1 MNMPSKIAPAALS
14 ALLLAGAITLYTN
27 VSTLQESYGPI
38 TVHGSSSDETRGRN
52 DAISVRGAYSA
63 SAVRYTFKDRRDNFT
78 QRTQGRWIVLDVVYE
93 TLTTVQNHI
102 MYLDDDDLRI
112 EATRSTA
119 KLFNQPG
126 IPERTALVFDLPE
139 SPRSMSLVVR
149 SLPGTRNADVGAAR
163 GWGIDTQLDIDIP
176 TSTLVHRDV
185 IDLYEGKFPE

>member
-1 MNMPSKIAPAALS
+1 MNMPSKTAPAALS

-27 VSTLQESYGPI
+27 VSTLQESYSPI
-38 TVHGSSSDETRGRN
+38 TVHGSSSDEARGRN

-102 MYLDDDDLRI
+102 MYLDADDLRI
-112 EATRSTA
+112 EATRSRA

-126 IPERTALVFDLPE
+126 IPERTALVFDVPE
-139 SPRSMSLVVR
+139 SPQSMSLVVR
-149 SLPGTRNADVGAAR
+149 SLPGVKNADIGATR
-163 GWGIDTQLDIDIP
+163 GWGIDTQLDIGIP
-176 TSTLVHRDV
+176 ISTLVHRDV

>member
-1 MNMPSKIAPAALS
+1 MNMPSKIAPAALT

-78 QRTQGRWIVLDVVYE
+78 QRTQGQWIVLDVVYE
-93 TLTTVQNHI
+93 TLTTVQDHI
-102 MYLDDDDLRI
+102 MYLESDDLRI
-112 EATRSTA
+112 EATRSRA

-126 IPERTALVFDLPE
+126 IPERMALVFDVPE
-139 SPRSMSLVVR
+139 SPQSVSLVVR
-149 SLPGTRNADVGAAR
+149 SLPGVKNADIGATR
-163 GWGIDTQLDIDIP
+163 GWGIDTQLDIGIP
-176 TSTLVHRDV
+176 ISTLVHRDV